1 MISVVNKVKLVMNM
15 AIHFFV
21 CHTFA
26 MTEAKSRIIIDSLL
40 TDAGWILKESDGKV
54 NVDVELTNTVGRS
67 DYILRNSNGFPI
79 CVLEAKSE
87 LKSPLDGKEQA
98 RRYAVNQNCR
108 FVILSNGESH
118 FLWDIEIGNPTPI
131 DSFPSQKELEY
142 KDEFK
147 PNVRSLTEEEIGSDF
162 IVLTQYPNYKQDPEY
177 LTNGITEEFVK
188 RHKLR
193 FLRPYQLN
201 ALKSIQKATQE
212 GNSRFLLEMATGT
225 GKTITSCAIMK
236 MFLRSSNVK
245 RVLFLVDRI
254 ELETQAWRQF
264 NEILKNDYTTSI
276 WKENTS
282 DWKKSEIVVSTIQTL
297 KTKNKYKRLF
307 QPDDFDLVIS
317 DESHRSIGGQSR
329 KVFEYFIGYK
339 LGLTATPKD
348 YLKSIDVSE
357 VGEKDPR
364 ELERR
369 MLLDTY
375 TTFGCES
382 GNPTFRYSL
391 LDGVKDGFLVN
402 PKVFDARTEITTQ
415 LLSDKG
421 YAFQVQ
427 DENGND
433 AEETFTHRDFEKS
446 FFSETTNKIF
456 CKTFL
461 ENCKKDPYTGE
472 VGKTLIFCVS
482 QSHASKITNILNQY
496 AMDLYPGLYKSDFA
510 MQVTSNVDSAQQM
523 TIDFANNNLG
533 GNSLKDPFYKSS
545 KTRVCVTVGMMTTGY
560 DCQDLLNI
568 CLMRPI
574 FSPSDFVQMKGR
586 GTRLF
591 DFKYNWISDD
601 AIIEIS
607 NSKKQNFYMFDF
619 FGNCEYFEDKFN
631 YDEKLKLPVTSMQK
645 EGAPLPRIIEE
656 IENILPDPIKTMSVT
671 DVTQEGMKIDRM
683 FFDTFQNEIKT
694 NKSLGEF
701 VEKKDFDAAEAYL
714 IENVFDRPSNFYTL
728 EKLRKAINLDRRLTV
743 KELLMH
749 AFEKIDRIKTKE
761 ELIEEE
767 FDKFDSRYMP
777 TEEEF
782 DVVKQFFSA
791 YLTDENI
798 RSILDSRQFAKLNTI
813 PNGQIV
819 KSVPDG
825 YRSLIPEY
833 IKDHVQFNRFL

>member
-1 MISVVNKVKLVMNM
+1 
-15 AIHFFV
+15 
-21 CHTFA
+21 
-26 MTEAKSRIIIDSLL
+26 MTEAKSRIVIDSLL
-40 TDAGWILKESDGKV
+40 MDAGWILKESDGRV
-54 NVDVELTNTVGRS
+54 NVDVELTHSTGRS

-98 RRYAVNQNCR
+98 RRYATNQNCR

-118 FLWDIEIGNPTPI
+118 YLWDIELGNPIPI
-131 DSFPSQKELEY
+131 NTFPTQKELEF
-142 KDEFK
+142 KDGFK
-147 PNVRSLTEEEIGSDF
+147 PNVKSLSDDSIENDF
-162 IVLTQYPNYKQDPEY
+162 VVLTQFPNYKQDPEY
-177 LTNGITEEFVK
+177 LSSGITEEFVK
-188 RHKLR
+188 KNKLR

-201 ALKSIQKATQE
+201 ALKSIQNSAQE
-212 GNSRFLLEMATGT
+212 GNNRFLLEMATGT

-236 MFLRSSNVK
+236 MFLRTSNAK

-276 WKENTS
+276 WKENTT

-339 LGLTATPKD
+339 LGLTATPRD
-348 YLKSIDVSE
+348 YLKSVDLDRI
-357 VGEKDPR
+357 GQNDPR

-421 YAFQVQ
+421 YAFQVTNDDGR
-427 DENGND
+427 DE
-433 AEETFTHRDFEKS
+433 EEVFTHRDFEKS

-456 CKTFL
+456 CKTFV
-461 ENCKKDPYTGE
+461 ENSKKDPYTGE
-472 VGKTLIFCVS
+472 IGKTLIFCVS
-482 QSHASKITNILNQY
+482 QAHAAKITNILNEF
-496 AMDLYPGLYKSDFA
+496 ASNLYPGRYRSDFA

-523 TIDFANNNLG
+523 TIDFANNHLS
-533 GNSLKDPFYKSS
+533 GNSTVDPFYKSS

-560 DCQDLLNI
+560 DCEDLLNI
-568 CLMRPI
+568 CLMRPV
-574 FSPSDFVQMKGR
+574 FSPSEFVQMKGR

-591 DFKYNWISDD
+591 DFKYNWISEKDRPD
-601 AIIEIS
+601 IAV
-607 NSKKQNFYMFDF
+607 SKKENFYLFDF
-619 FGNCEYFEDKFN
+619 FGNCEFFEEKFD
-631 YDEKLKLPVTSMQK
+631 YDEVLQLPSSSIQK
-645 EGAPLPRIIEE
+645 GGVPLPRIDDEV
-656 IENILPDPIKTMSVT
+656 ENILPDPIKTLNISSVNA
-671 DVTQEGMKIDRM
+671 DGMKIDRV
-683 FFDTFQNEIKT
+683 FFDSFEKEIKS
-694 NKSLGEF
+694 NKNIGDLVHG
-701 VEKKDFDAAEAYL
+701 KNFDAAESYL
-714 IENVFDRPSNFYTL
+714 IEHILDKPNNFYTL
-728 EKLRKAINLDRRLTV
+728 DKLRKSINLDRRLTV

-749 AFEKIDRIKTKE
+749 AFNHIDHIKSKN

-767 FDKFDSRYMP
+767 FDRFDSKYLP
-777 TEEEF
+777 PESEF
-782 DVVKQFFSA
+782 NEVKQFFAA

-798 RSILDSRQFAKLNTI
+798 RGILESKQFAKLNTI
-813 PNGQIV
+813 PNGQV
-819 KSVPDG
+819 VRNVPEI
-825 YRSLIPEY
+825 YRKLIPEY